1 MKKNIALCL
10 LVVVMAFTACKKNA
24 YTGFVL
30 NHQNNKPLKG
40 VTVIHVNDSTTTDSL
55 GYFSLPHNESAGQLI
70 FKMPGFYTDTAET
83 VTIHSGEV
91 MEENFKGEKIYL
103 FPVSG
108 KFRNIHEALNAQ
120 QPAPVDTGEILTS
133 AQTEKFYSRDK
144 MGEYNLV
151 APKGFTI
158 GKYDGLIIPV
168 KSSHFDYN
176 IRPGSNYI
184 TVKSLVIN
192 RIPCRLIAFTS
203 PGENDTQVLGFQLNS
218 YDNNNHIQD
227 ALQLDSRFTFE
238 IEYYSQFSIHGD
250 GRIFIDRYSVERFEQ
265 NEDGDLTG
273 EKAKPDTVVLQD
285 YYQLNDKGQ
294 FIEKMRLH

>member
-1 MKKNIALCL
+1 MKKNAALCL
-10 LVVVMAFTACKKNA
+10 LLVVIAFSACKKSA

-30 NHQNNKPLKG
+30 NRQNNKPLKG
-40 VTVIHVNDSTTTDSL
+40 VTVIHFNDSTTTDSL
-55 GYFSLPHNESAGQLI
+55 GYFSLPPNESAGQLI

-91 MEENFKGEKIYL
+91 MEQNFKGEKIYL

-108 KFRNIHEALNAQ
+108 KFRNIQEALNAQ
-120 QPAPVDTGEILTS
+120 QPAPIDTGVIFSS
-133 AQTEKFYSRDK
+133 AQTKEFYSRDK
-144 MGEYNLV
+144 MDEYNLV
-151 APKGFTI
+151 APNGYAI
-158 GKYDGLIIPV
+158 SKYDGLIIPV

-176 IRPGSNYI
+176 IKPGSNYI
-184 TVKSLVIN
+184 TVKSLLIN
-192 RIPCRLIAFTS
+192 RIPCRLIAFTT

-238 IEYYSQFSIHGD
+238 IEYYSEFSIHGD
-250 GRIFIDRYSVERFEQ
+250 GRILIDRYSVDNLKQ
-265 NEDGDLTG
+265 NEDGDIIG

-294 FIEKMRLH
+294 LIEKMRLH